1 MTSSTAHVEQ
11 HATDGKSD
19 GTVRCPLNLA
29 GHEAARQYVQALED
43 PNDAN
48 ECQEY
53 AEDGAGNFHGYAPE
67 VDEVAQRST

>member
-1 MTSSTAHVEQ
+1 MNTSTAHVEQ

-29 GHEAARQYVQALED
+29 GHEATRQYVQALED

-48 ECQEY
+48 ESQEY
-53 AEDGAGNFHGYAPE
+53 TEDGASNFHGDAPG
-67 VDEVAQRST
+67 VDEVA